1 MDLRGRRQQVTAE
14 HCVFLAKYCTRNQ
27 IKKNEIRKACSTYG
41 ERRAAYKVLVEKS
54 GGDRTT

>member
-1 MDLRGRRQQVTAE
+1 MTAE